1 MAMEIRKFSDII
13 GVITTEAMV
22 EGRCVLLTN
31 APAYTGIWGLHA
43 DVAGVK
49 LPTSAGEAGQAKYV
63 LGWAM
68 DNRPTP
74 IMYPMDAY
82 NYIVR
87 NQGFE
92 AGQRSPD
99 QDTGT
104 VMTGKSIYLTTPSVT
119 EDLTIPSGVKALAYG
134 GGIYTF
140 PSGSFVYSADLENV
154 GATVTVTYN
163 AGADRGKPK
172 YDASGTFGVVEQW
185 DATNFAVTVRTLQ
198 P

>member
-13 GVITTEAMV
+13 GVITTQTMV
-22 EGRCVLLTN
+22 EGRCVLLTD
-31 APAYTGIWGLHA
+31 APAYTGVWGLHA

-49 LPTSAGEAGQAKYV
+49 LPVNATEAGVAKYV
-63 LGWAM
+63 VGWPM

-74 IMYPMDAY
+74 IIHPMDAY

-99 QDTGT
+99 SDTGT
-104 VMTGKSIYLTTPSVT
+104 PMTGKTIYLTTPSVT
-119 EDLTIPSGVKALAYG
+119 ENLTIPSGYKALAYG
-134 GGIYTF
+134 GGVFTF
-140 PSGSFVYSADLENV
+140 PSGSFVYSADLANV
-154 GATVTVTYN
+154 GARVTVEST
-163 AGADRGKPK
+163 AGDDRGKPK
-172 YDASGTFGVVEQW
+172 YSATGDFGVVEQW
-185 DATNFAVTVRTLQ
+185 DATAFAVTIRTLQ

>member
-13 GVITTEAMV
+13 GVITTQAMV

-31 APAYTGIWGLHA
+31 APSYTGIWGLHG

-49 LPTSAGEAGQAKYV
+49 LPMNANQASQAKYV
-63 LGWAM
+63 LGWEM
-68 DNRPTP
+68 SNLPTP
-74 IMYPMDAY
+74 ILYPNDAY
-82 NYIVR
+82 NWILR

-99 QDTGT
+99 ADTGT

-134 GGIYTF
+134 GGVFTF
-140 PSGSFVYSADLENV
+140 PSGSFVYSSDLENV
-154 GATVTVTYN
+154 GATVTVEYA

-172 YDASGTFGVVEQW
+172 YASDGTFGVVEQW
-185 DATNFAVTVRTLQ
+185 DATAFAVTVRTLQ